1 MEPAWAKLNLSL
13 DVLGARS
20 DGFHDLRMVMQSVDL
35 HDDVTVT
42 LDDTGVCRAET
53 NRSYLPCGA
62 DNVAVRAAQVFLS
75 RAGLTCG
82 VHIRLHKRIPV
93 CAGLGGGSSDA
104 AAVLRALERLT
115 GAGFTRT
122 QLEEMGAQVGSDVPY
137 CVAGGTMLAEG
148 RGERLTPVTPMPRM
162 PVVICKPDFPISTP
176 ELFHRV
182 DARTSR
188 CRPDTEGICAA
199 LADGDMP
206 RLARRMYNVFE
217 DVLTHREGEIVAIKS
232 RLLDGGAL
240 GAVMVRV
247 MLLEAEHRPQLR
259 DRDGQHIGKFPQH
272 RAHVLPAEQ
281 LRQFTLHALRREILQ
296 QRAIAMDGRRRLRR
310 DLKAEH
316 GRKAQRAQDAQPILL
331 KAAVRLAHAAHN
343 AARNVLRPAADV
355 DQPRARIVGQRVHR
369 EIAAQQIL
377 AQAARKAH
385 GVRPPVVGIVPVDAV
400 GRDLKRQAVEQDG
413 HGAVPEPRLDEPLA
427 GKDALDLCGLGI
439 GRDVPIPRR
448 AATQRVAHSP
458 ADDIGLPARRR
469 ETIERRMH
477 L

>member
-1 MEPAWAKLNLSL
+1 
-13 DVLGARS
+13 
-20 DGFHDLRMVMQSVDL
+20 MVMQSVDL

-42 LDDTGVCRAET
+42 LDDTGTCRAET

-62 DNVAVRAAQVFLS
+62 DNVAVRAAQVFLA

-122 QLEEMGAQVGSDVPY
+122 QLEEMGAEIGSDVPY
-137 CVAGGTMLAEG
+137 CVAGGTVLAEG
-148 RGERLTPVTPMPRM
+148 RGERLTPVTPMPRL

-217 DVLTHREGEIVAIKS
+217 DVLTHREGEIAAIKS

-240 GAVMVRV
+240 GAVMSGTGSAVFG
-247 MLLEAEHRPQLR
+247 LFA
-259 DRDGQHIGKFPQH
+259 DADSAAYAK
-272 RAHVLPAEQ
+272 
-281 LRQFTLHALRREILQ
+281 
-296 QRAIAMDGRRRLRR
+296 RRLVR
-310 DLKAEH
+310 DYQECFL
-316 GRKAQRAQDAQPILL
+316 
-331 KAAVRLAHAAHN
+331 
-343 AARNVLRPAADV
+343 
-355 DQPRARIVGQRVHR
+355 
-369 EIAAQQIL
+369 
-377 AQAARKAH
+377 
-385 GVRPPVVGIVPVDAV
+385 
-400 GRDLKRQAVEQDG
+400 
-413 HGAVPEPRLDEPLA
+413 
-427 GKDALDLCGLGI
+427 
-439 GRDVPIPRR
+439 
-448 AATQRVAHSP
+448 T
-458 ADDIGLPARRR
+458 
-469 ETIERRMH
+469 ETIARLEI
-477 L
+477 

>member
-115 GAGFTRT
+115 GAGFTRAE
-122 QLEEMGAQVGSDVPY
+122 LEEMGAQVGSDVPY

-176 ELFHRV
+176 ALFARV
-182 DARTSR
+182 DGVTITD
-188 CRPDTEGICAA
+188 RPDTDAMLAAIEHGDADTLCANV
-199 LADGDMP
+199 
-206 RLARRMYNVFE
+206 RNVFE
-217 DVLTHREGEIVAIKS
+217 QA
-232 RLLDGGAL
+232 LDGEQRERIETIKCDLLAYGA
-240 GAVMVRV
+240 
-247 MLLEAEHRPQLR
+247 
-259 DRDGQHIGKFPQH
+259 K
-272 RAHVLPAEQ
+272 
-281 LRQFTLHALRREILQ
+281 TS
-296 QRAIAMDGRRRLRR
+296 AMTGSGSVVFGLFSD
-310 DLKAEH
+310 
-316 GRKAQRAQDAQPILL
+316 
-331 KAAVRLAHAAHN
+331 KAA
-343 AARNVLRPAADV
+343 
-355 DQPRARIVGQRVHR
+355 
-369 EIAAQQIL
+369 
-377 AQAARKAH
+377 
-385 GVRPPVVGIVPVDAV
+385 
-400 GRDLKRQAVEQDG
+400 
-413 HGAVPEPRLDEPLA
+413 
-427 GKDALDLCGLGI
+427 C
-439 GRDVPIPRR
+439 RR
-448 AATQRVAHSP
+448 ACEALQGECVKTFCAEFV
-458 ADDIGLPARRR
+458 
-469 ETIERRMH
+469 
-477 L
+477 